1 VEGKMTGLKS
11 SSDSSQIRAETPS
24 TIEIGPYRLD
34 AVARTLRRG
43 SSPVPLGPKLFQLL
57 LVLAE
62 NRGRVVSR
70 AELLR
75 RIWPEA
81 EPSPGSLHQSISALR
96 KTLGTNAD
104 GSELIE
110 NVQRRGYRLCL
121 ASARP
126 GVPAAARLR
135 AVLAILGVALGA
147 SLLAAFGIARTS
159 RKTPRAFGV
168 AVLPLSSPSDP
179 QLGVRLAEALALR
192 LGEAPG
198 VSVRASRGARDG
210 TALDEGRS
218 LGVDY
223 VIDGSVRGA
232 PGARDA
238 FVSVLGVSNGTRQW
252 SEARGASL
260 LELERT
266 LSREVIGLLPMDP
279 GWLERRRLLRAE
291 TADTSALEAL
301 LDGRRALGDSA
312 GLTEAAAFFRRAT
325 ERDPRWA
332 RARAGLAEAELAL
345 VLSGEA
351 PALGGKALE
360 DARRAVELDDS
371 LADAHLALGTAQET
385 HELAFEAAEKNYR
398 RALDERPNDVT
409 ALCRLG
415 KLYGETGRIAES
427 ISQLRRA
434 RELAP
439 RSVVASSLLAFALGQ
454 DGQRVEAL
462 EECRRA
468 RSLDPSSPWPPFYAG
483 LFDVV
488 FDRREEAAAEFGEAA
503 RLSRDP
509 AFEASRAYGL
519 ARLGRRPEAEAAL
532 RALEN
537 RGVSA
542 YHVALVKEALGDRD
556 SAIALLNRAVAER
569 SPWLPFLACD
579 TRAFPLRGDPRFAAI
594 LRTAGLEKAFIVT
607 P

>member
-1 VEGKMTGLKS
+1 VGRLKS

-24 TIEIGPYRLD
+24 AIEIGPYRLD
-34 AVARTLRRG
+34 PVARALRRG
-43 SSPVPLGPKLFQLL
+43 DSVVPLGPKLFQLL

-62 NRGRVVSR
+62 NQGRVVSR
-70 AELLR
+70 AELVR
-75 RIWPEA
+75 RVWPEA
-81 EPSPGSLHQSISALR
+81 EPSAGSLHQSVSALR
-96 KTLGTNAD
+96 KVLGTNAD

-110 NVQRRGYRLCL
+110 NVQRRGYRLRL
-121 ASARP
+121 AAARP
-126 GVPAAARLR
+126 GTPAAARLR
-135 AVLAILGVALGA
+135 AALAILGVALGG

-159 RKTPRAFGV
+159 RKAPRAFGV

-179 QLGVRLAEALALR
+179 QLGARLAEALALR

-210 TALDEGRS
+210 AALDEGRS

-223 VIDGSVRGA
+223 VIDGSVKGG

-260 LELERT
+260 LELERA

-291 TADTSALEAL
+291 TADTTALEAL
-301 LDGRRALGDSA
+301 LDGRRALHDDA
-312 GLTEAAAFFRRAT
+312 RLTEAAALFRRAT

-345 VLSGEA
+345 VLFGED
-351 PALGGKALE
+351 PALGAKALQ
-360 DARRAVELDDS
+360 DARRAVELDGS

-385 HELAFEAAEKNYR
+385 HELAFEAAEKSYR
-398 RALDERPNDVT
+398 LALEERPNDVM

-415 KLYGETGRIAES
+415 KLYLEIGRTSES
-427 ISQLRRA
+427 ISLLLRA
-434 RELAP
+434 RALAP
-439 RSVVASSLLAFALGQ
+439 RSGLASSLLAFALGQ

-462 EECRRA
+462 DECRRA
-468 RSLDPSSPWPPFYAG
+468 RALEPSSPWPPFYAG
-483 LFDVV
+483 LFDVL
-488 FDRREEAAAEFGEAA
+488 FDRREEAAADFGEAA

-519 ARLGRRPEAEAAL
+519 VRSGRRAEGAAAL
-532 RALEN
+532 QTLEA

-542 YHVALVKEALGDRD
+542 YHLALVKEALGDRD
-556 SAIALLNRAVAER
+556 SAIALLNRALAER
-569 SPWLPFLACD
+569 SPWVPFLACD
-579 TRAFPLRGDPRFAAI
+579 TRAFSLRGDPRFAAI
-594 LRTAGLEKAFIVT
+594 LRSAGLENAFTVT
-607 P
+607 PP